1 MNLTEA
7 IENGIKVNESSIGRK
22 NADASYILMSAMD
35 NEAKERYYYRLVVN
49 RYESNNMGTYYVD
62 DLYAVRAKK
71 EETFTAVMP
80 TRVTANADASNISSK
95 LNVSDFLKAVNGYY
109 GLELSKDVNENNE
122 LFKGN
127 T

>member
-1 MNLTEA
+1 M
-7 IENGIKVNESSIGRK
+7 G
-22 NADASYILMSAMD
+22 AMD

-71 EETFTAVMP
+71 EETFTTVMP
-80 TRVTANADASNISSK
+80 TRVTANADASNISSR

-109 GLELSKDVNENNE
+109 GLELSKDVNENNG
-122 LFKGN
+122 LFKWKLLQMLEKIGTDIEDYILTN
-127 T
+127 NCHYP

>member
-1 MNLTEA
+1 MKPEYLLTEA

-71 EETFTAVMP
+71 
-80 TRVTANADASNISSK
+80 RRDIYGRNADK
-95 LNVSDFLKAVNGYY
+95 GY
-109 GLELSKDVNENNE
+109 S
-122 LFKGN
+122 
-127 T
+127 